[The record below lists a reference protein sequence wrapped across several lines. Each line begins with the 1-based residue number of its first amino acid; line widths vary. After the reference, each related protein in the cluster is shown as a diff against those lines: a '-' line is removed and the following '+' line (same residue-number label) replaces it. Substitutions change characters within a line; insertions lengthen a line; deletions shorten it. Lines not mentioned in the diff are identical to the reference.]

1 MYKHKQKENKMETQT
16 KQILQYMRAQ
26 PITAIDAL
34 QYIGSFRLAARIK
47 NLRDEGHDI
56 HTEIITTDNGAKIAS
71 YSLIKEKG

>member
-1 MYKHKQKENKMETQT
+1 METQT
-16 KQILQYMRAQ
+16 KQILQYMRTQ

-56 HTEIITTDNGAKIAS
+56 HTEIITTDNGAKIAR
-71 YSLIKEKG
+71 YSLIKEKE

>member
-1 MYKHKQKENKMETQT
+1 METQT
-16 KQILQYMRAQ
+16 KQILQYMRTQ

-56 HTEIITTDNGAKIAS
+56 HTEIITTDNGSKIAS
-71 YSLIKEKG
+71 YSLIKEKE

>member
-1 MYKHKQKENKMETQT
+1 METQT
-16 KQILQYMRAQ
+16 KQILQYMIPQ

-56 HTEIITTDNGAKIAS
+56 HTEIITTNIGAKIAS
-71 YSLIKEKG
+71 YSLIKEKE